1 MDFFF
6 LLLLKYMTLTLVA
19 KKVTL
24 LYIIHT
30 HYKILLSLNLKFLI
44 NGIAFKKYNFKQLP
58 V

>member
-1 MDFFF
+1 
-6 LLLLKYMTLTLVA
+6 MTLTLVA